1 MYIYKYIYR
10 YSHIQQHA
18 PSGTPRQ
25 INRTLSNLA
34 TTITEKTK
42 EYQTFDSRRNM
53 NSKCFTCGVRLPR
66 FPPLQCC
73 SHSPISSSPRRPH
86 GVATQSYNIEEGER
100 EGERKRR
107 NKKTTRNF
115 DTDHTQENV
124 LTKFGLRTTPG
135 MFQTKTKHETSTLK
149 KGGRWATAC
158 DHFEFIFL
166 PRYYPNLVSLT
177 KNITVSN

>member
-1 MYIYKYIYR
+1 MKLYR
-10 YSHIQQHA
+10 A
-18 PSGTPRQ
+18 
-25 INRTLSNLA
+25 
-34 TTITEKTK
+34 
-42 EYQTFDSRRNM
+42 SRRNM
-53 NSKCFTCGVRLPR
+53 NSKCFTCGARRPR
-66 FPPLQCC
+66 FPPSSMLFALAHLQLPKA
-73 SHSPISSSPRRPH
+73 SHC
-86 GVATQSYNIEEGER
+86 VTTQSYNIEEGER
-100 EGERKRR
+100 EGEGKRR

-177 KNITVSN
+177 KNITV